1 MTSHDSETNAVLLT
15 REAKPGDVQA
25 MLEFDVYAQSNPGRG
40 TVIREAVDKRQC
52 LVAVE
57 SGGLVGYLVL
67 TYAFFENG
75 FISLVVVSPAH
86 QRKGVALQ
94 LFAAAQ
100 QACKT
105 AKLFTSV
112 NESNLAS
119 RKLIAKAGFVPSG
132 VIENLDEG
140 DPELVYFKF
149 VR

>member
-1 MTSHDSETNAVLLT
+1 MTSHDSGENAVLLT
-15 REAKPGDVQA
+15 REAKPDDVQA
-25 MLEFDVYAQSNPGRG
+25 MLELDVYAQSNPGRG
-40 TVIREAVDKRQC
+40 AVIREAVDKRQC

-57 SGGLVGYLVL
+57 LGRLVGYLVL
-67 TYAFFENG
+67 THDFFENG

-100 QACKT
+100 RACKT
-105 AKLFTSV
+105 ARLFTSA

-140 DPELVYFKF
+140 DSELVYFKF